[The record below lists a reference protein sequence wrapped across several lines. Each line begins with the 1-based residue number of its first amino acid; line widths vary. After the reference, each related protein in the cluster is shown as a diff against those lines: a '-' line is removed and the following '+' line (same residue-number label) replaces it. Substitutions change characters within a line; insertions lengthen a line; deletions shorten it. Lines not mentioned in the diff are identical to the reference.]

1 MSLNLREWGTDPAA
15 LGEQLE
21 KSMRKNLVT
30 ERGDDL
36 GPAIEHIYPIDG
48 RGRRQLK
55 QRLYSS

>member
-21 KSMRKNLVT
+21 KSMRKNLVM

-36 GPAIEHIYPIDG
+36 GPAIEHIYPIGG

-55 QRLYSS
+55 QR